1 MVICRVRRSHRC
13 GGERSVSVAARRAK
27 PNGEASHTFRALL
40 IELPIYAV
48 LVVAYFFAVLHFIGD
63 WLGQLKTNHNT
74 AYAFVSIALIMGQ
87 AVALESITT
96 LLLRLFRGRS
106 E

>member
-1 MVICRVRRSHRC
+1 MPARRSKRD
-13 GGERSVSVAARRAK
+13 
-27 PNGEASHTFRALL
+27 GEASHTFRALL

-48 LVVAYFFAVLHFIGD
+48 LVVVYFFAVLHFIAG
-63 WLGQLKTNHNT
+63 WLGQLKANHNT
-74 AYAFVSIALIMGQ
+74 IYAFVCIALIMGQ
-87 AVALESITT
+87 AVALEWITT